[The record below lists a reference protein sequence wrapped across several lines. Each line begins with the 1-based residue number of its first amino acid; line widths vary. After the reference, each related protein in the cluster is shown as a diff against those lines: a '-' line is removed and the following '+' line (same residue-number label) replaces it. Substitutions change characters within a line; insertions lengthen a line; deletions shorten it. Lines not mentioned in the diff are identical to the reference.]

1 MEKNLQNGVNAEEQ
15 ADMLSFEL
23 LGFENAK
30 KYKGSPKNL
39 SLFLEQIA
47 DKSYLETA
55 YRRPLLQLKKALKGD
70 ELINLKNDLLKK
82 QEAVRVVKEVKI
94 PAKERRLKDL
104 AEELNIDVQKK
115 NLRPK
120 PAKHSITMYLTGVV
134 FTFLLF
140 NFFTTVQFELHY
152 GDGFLP
158 GNFLLSVETLAHA
171 TATGFSVL
179 FLPLLVIAVSIAVLL
194 WKRNSGLVLGI
205 AKGMFL
211 GILVALLNVYYATG
225 LLEKINIQNQYLG
238 VPQVVWHESLE
249 YLLTFV
255 LGTLIWGVWYASLYF
270 VFSNSQKRR
279 TLRSD
284 KNVLITEKERELEG
298 CEASIHLLKYR
309 ELVELESAIDKLN
322 KKISQIEQDLKQAS
336 ANEELIKICFDK
348 FCKGWNNYLKTESNL
363 DILEQSNAI
372 IHESRSKLFKQPSI
386 NDKSKLT

>member
-1 MEKNLQNGVNAEEQ
+1 
-15 ADMLSFEL
+15 
-23 LGFENAK
+23 
-30 KYKGSPKNL
+30 
-39 SLFLEQIA
+39 
-47 DKSYLETA
+47 
-55 YRRPLLQLKKALKGD
+55 
-70 ELINLKNDLLKK
+70 
-82 QEAVRVVKEVKI
+82 
-94 PAKERRLKDL
+94 
-104 AEELNIDVQKK
+104 
-115 NLRPK
+115 
-120 PAKHSITMYLTGVV
+120 
-134 FTFLLF
+134 
-140 NFFTTVQFELHY
+140 
-152 GDGFLP
+152 
-158 GNFLLSVETLAHA
+158 
-171 TATGFSVL
+171 
-179 FLPLLVIAVSIAVLL
+179 
-194 WKRNSGLVLGI
+194 VLGI